1 MYLTDDEVCELF
13 AKSLRWLRP
22 GGYMFFR
29 ESCFHQ
35 SGNAKR
41 KENPTKYRS
50 PGLYHKMAQDQMQMV
65 EVEAQAAGEAQPCF
79 VFELVTQKA
88 LQSYVELKGN
98 HNQIAWLFQKR
109 ETSIVRNPTRGAALQ
124 TYLDTHRYTDSSIRI
139 YERMYGDGYVS
150 CGGAETTAEFVGQLA
165 LQSGERVL
173 DVGCGIG
180 GGWQQLAYD
189 YEVHVVGVD
198 LSVNMVNI
206 ALERRVTVAKQQPLE
221 KRQLCD
227 VAFQV
232 ADIMSSEFAD
242 GTFDVIYSR
251 DSLLHIQDKPA
262 LFERLLRWLKPG
274 GRMLFTD
281 YCQSSQ
287 PLSPVSRTILAA
299 AKAALPR

>member
-1 MYLTDDEVCELF
+1 M
-13 AKSLRWLRP
+13 
-22 GGYMFFR
+22 
-29 ESCFHQ
+29 
-35 SGNAKR
+35 
-41 KENPTKYRS
+41 
-50 PGLYHKMAQDQMQMV
+50 
-65 EVEAQAAGEAQPCF
+65 
-79 VFELVTQKA
+79 
-88 LQSYVELKGN
+88 
-98 HNQIAWLFQKR
+98 
-109 ETSIVRNPTRGAALQ
+109 
-124 TYLDTHRYTDSSIRI
+124 
-139 YERMYGDGYVS
+139 
-150 CGGAETTAEFVGQLA
+150 
-165 LQSGERVL
+165 L

-242 GTFDVIYSR
+242 GSFDVIYSR
-251 DSLLHIQDKPA
+251 DSLLHVQDKPA

-281 YCQSSQ
+281 YCQSNQ
-287 PLSPVSRTILAA
+287 PLSPVSRTILAETE
-299 AKAALPR
+299 AALLR